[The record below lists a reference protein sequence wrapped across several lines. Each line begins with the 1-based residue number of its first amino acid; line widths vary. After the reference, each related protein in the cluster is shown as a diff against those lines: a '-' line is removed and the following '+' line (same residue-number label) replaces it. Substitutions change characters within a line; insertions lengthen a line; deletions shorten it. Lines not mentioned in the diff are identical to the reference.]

1 MNSTCAVCNAPLAP
15 ADRTEA
21 LPDGT
26 MARHVDFMDCLKA
39 TFDRAN
45 EPSAVMR
52 GFLGFG
58 PTIEQEVADVIA
70 RAGERE

>member
-1 MNSTCAVCNAPLAP
+1 MNNTCAVCNAPLTS

-39 TFDRAN
+39 TFDRAT

-52 GFLGFG
+52 GFLGLG
-58 PTIEQEVADVIA
+58 PTIEQEVSDLIV
-70 RAGERE
+70 RAG